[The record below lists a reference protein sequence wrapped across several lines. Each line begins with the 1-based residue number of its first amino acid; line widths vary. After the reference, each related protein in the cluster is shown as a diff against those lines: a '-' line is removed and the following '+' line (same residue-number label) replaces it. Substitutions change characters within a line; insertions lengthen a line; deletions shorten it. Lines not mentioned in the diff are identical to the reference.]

1 MVALGVALIGLIV
14 LNFLRSRGPESR
26 DVDAVLPASSAS
38 EGARTDAAD
47 PPRNEVRASPSIQPA
62 DRVPRGDTPTDSA
75 ASPLLPNQ
83 APPTPMADV
92 LARRG
97 MPVIPELIE
106 TERRFALE
114 PVDPAWSTAAE
125 ARILTK
131 IAEVPGL
138 ELVSLDVE
146 CRQTLCRLQFVT
158 PGPHPTGPPPP
169 RAPDPAAPQVPG
181 IAEIARATGLTGRWV
196 FGFTELSMAYL
207 ERGEDANSPV
217 AAPQ

>member
-1 MVALGVALIGLIV
+1 
-14 LNFLRSRGPESR
+14 
-26 DVDAVLPASSAS
+26 
-38 EGARTDAAD
+38 
-47 PPRNEVRASPSIQPA
+47 
-62 DRVPRGDTPTDSA
+62 
-75 ASPLLPNQ
+75 
-83 APPTPMADV
+83 MADV

-125 ARILTK
+125 AQILTK

>member
-1 MVALGVALIGLIV
+1 MLALGAVLVGLIA
-14 LNFLRSRGPESR
+14 LNFLRSQVPPGGDPL
-26 DVDAVLPASSAS
+26 LPASSTSERSPVAEGIRVVPPSSQAAGAS
-38 EGARTDAAD
+38 AA
-47 PPRNEVRASPSIQPA
+47 Q
-62 DRVPRGDTPTDSA
+62 RGDTAPEPTA
-75 ASPLLPNQ
+75 VSPLLPNQ
-83 APPTPMADV
+83 APATPMADV

-106 TERRFALE
+106 TERAFATE
-114 PVDPAWSTAAE
+114 PVDRVWSTAAE
-125 ARILTK
+125 AQILAK

-158 PGPHPTGPPPP
+158 PGPHPSGPPSAAP

-181 IAEIARATGLTGRWV
+181 IAEIAGATGLKGRWV

-207 ERGEDANSPV
+207 ERGEDAATPA
-217 AAPQ
+217 AAP